1 MNATERSGSDVTR
14 ARILEAA
21 WDLFRQLGARATIAD
36 VAEKLG
42 MSSANIYRF
51 YPSKQALCEAVC
63 ANQLGGMTLAAHDIA
78 QGEGSPA
85 ERLRAILL
93 MLHSAMRDQMINE
106 KRVHEI
112 VNVAIHE
119 RWPPIEAFEEGIGIV
134 IGGLIAEGQARG
146 DFGPGAPELLAAQTA
161 CACSSIHHPTLIAL
175 YGEPDATPSPEQLV
189 DFVLRALASRGAP
202 SPSTED

>member
-1 MNATERSGSDVTR
+1 MNIAERSPSEVTR

-51 YPSKQALCEAVC
+51 FPSKPALCEAVC
-63 ANQLGGMTLAAHDIA
+63 ANQLGGMTLAAQEIA
-78 QGEGSPA
+78 AGPGSPA

-93 MLHSAMRDQMINE
+93 MLHSAMRDQMLNE

-119 RWPPIEAFEEGIGIV
+119 RWAPIQAFEDGVGML

-146 DFGPGAPELLAAQTA
+146 VFGPGAPEFLAAQTA
-161 CACSSIHHPTLIAL
+161 CACSGIHHPTLIAL
-175 YGEPDATPSPEQLV
+175 YGEPDATPTPEQVV
-189 DFVLRALASRGAP
+189 DVALRALGNLHPVSAP
-202 SPSTED
+202 TEG